1 MKSATIFLG
10 NCGLVQVGYLPEM
23 ENEKAVY
30 HLRVN
35 IIVGNG
41 WSLMNVEEINDFFSF
56 LRKQEDCCGVGGND
70 GDTLNP
76 SSNFSYEK
84 AGITRIIRITHD
96 RNNLRTV
103 TFPNV
108 MVMRRI
114 LSFEKMINEFLFQ
127 KEVFREEIFNDM
139 NNIIE
144 NLAKKCHQSAAK
156 SPEYLKEIGGKTLD
170 EFILELST
178 NFFSFFSNFYY
189 LKYTN

>member
-1 MKSATIFLG
+1 MDDEG
-10 NCGLVQVGYLPEM
+10 
-23 ENEKAVY
+23 AVY
-30 HLRVN
+30 RLRVN

-56 LRKQEDCCGVGGND
+56 LRQQEECSGVGGND
-70 GDTLNP
+70 GDTVNP
-76 SSNFSYEK
+76 SSDFSYEK
-84 AGITRIIRITHD
+84 EGISRIIRITHD

-114 LSFEKMINEFLFQ
+114 LSFEKMINEYLFQ
-127 KEVFREEIFNDM
+127 KELFREEIFDEM

-144 NLAKKCHQSAAK
+144 NLAMKCHQSAVN
-156 SPEYLKEIGGKTLD
+156 SPEYLKDIGGKTLD
-170 EFILELST
+170 AFILELST

-189 LKYTN
+189 LKYSN